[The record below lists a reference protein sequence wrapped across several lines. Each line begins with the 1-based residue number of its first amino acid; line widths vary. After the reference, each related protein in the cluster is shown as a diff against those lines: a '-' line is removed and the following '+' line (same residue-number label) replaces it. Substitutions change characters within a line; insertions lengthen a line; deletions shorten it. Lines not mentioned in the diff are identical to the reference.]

1 MIQKLCIA
9 NRGEIAVRIIRACKE
24 MGIQSV
30 ALYSTADKDALHTQL
45 ADEAI
50 CIGGPRV
57 NESYLDMNN
66 IIQAACSTG
75 CDAIHPGFGFLSENP
90 KFARLVQSCG
100 LIFVGPDPEIIEKMG
115 NKSKARQMMM
125 EANVPV
131 IPGSKQILADAQEG
145 LVLAK
150 SMGFPVIIKASSG
163 GGGRGMRIVRDE
175 DTYVANFK
183 AAKAEAMACFGDDDV
198 YMEKYL
204 ENPKHIEVQLLADK
218 HGNVI
223 HLFERDCSFQRRNQ
237 KMIEEAP
244 CHILDDTTRQ
254 EMLDA
259 AVRAAKYVGYN
270 SVGTIEFLLDKN
282 NHFYFMEMN
291 TRVQVEH
298 PISEMITGVDI
309 IKEQIRSADGI
320 VLKYK
325 QADIVRQGYAL
336 ECRINAENIAHDF
349 APSPGKINF
358 LHIPGGKGVRSDSAV
373 YCGYEIPPYYDSMI
387 LKLITFA
394 PTRLACIKKMR
405 SALSELIID
414 GVHTNIEFHYLVL
427 HAPKF
432 VEGKYDTGFAESYIK
447 ELVANGEF
455 I

>member
-24 MGIQSV
+24 MGIKTV
-30 ALYSTADKDALHTQL
+30 ALYSSADKDALHTQL
-45 ADEAI
+45 ADEAV

-57 NESYLDMNN
+57 NESYLNMNN

-75 CDAIHPGFGFLSENP
+75 SDAIHPGFGFLSENP

-131 IPGSKQILADAQEG
+131 IPGSKQILKDEQEG
-145 LVLAK
+145 LALAK
-150 SMGFPVIIKASSG
+150 TMGFPVIIKASSG
-163 GGGRGMRIVRDE
+163 GGGRGMRIVRNQ
-175 DTYVANFK
+175 DTYVSNFK

-244 CHILDDTTRQ
+244 CHILDDATRQ
-254 EMLDA
+254 SMLDA
-259 AVRAAKYVGYN
+259 AVRAASYVGYN
-270 SVGTIEFLLDKN
+270 SVGTIEFLLDKD

-309 IKEQIRSADGI
+309 IKEQIRSADGT

-336 ECRINAENIAHDF
+336 ECRINAENIAYDF

-414 GVHTNIEFHYLVL
+414 GLETNIEFHYLVL

-432 VEGKYDTGFAESYIK
+432 VEGKYDTGFAESYIE
-447 ELVANGEF
+447 ELKANGEF